1 MVVSPKEEEN
11 ALWINQDAV
20 FSLGDFE
27 PGKQFEYEIKISGNG
42 VYVFVIEGSVI
53 IGDNTLN
60 KRDGLGVYNTS
71 SITIET
77 EAESRL
83 LIMDIPML

>member
-1 MVVSPKEEEN
+1 MYIFVLEGVLK
-11 ALWINQDAV
+11 INGQ
-20 FSLGDFE
+20 
-27 PGKQFEYEIKISGNG
+27 
-42 VYVFVIEGSVI
+42 
-53 IGDNTLN
+53 TLN
-60 KRDGLGVYNTS
+60 KRDALGVYNTS